1 MKENTERY
9 LSMPAVRWFVG
20 AGILGFILCLFATDG
35 TDRTLGWIV
44 VPQACAVLA
53 VWPHLHRNLHYTVSP
68 VALIVLSAPLY
79 AAGIKLGGMGSGE
92 TAMTLVLMCMLFLYV
107 SFLFRLEEV
116 RGIQSGAW
124 YIPLSTLLVA
134 GPVVVYYIL
143 AEFLRRPLPWIMG
156 ISPVAALSGGMHLR
170 TGCVAWAVVLVVTAV
185 AGLLAVRLK
194 EE

>member
-9 LSMPAVRWFVG
+9 LSMPAVLWFVG

-35 TDRTLGWIV
+35 TDRVLGWIV
-44 VPQACAVLA
+44 VPQACAVLV
-53 VWPHLHRNLHYTVSP
+53 VWPHLHRNLHYTMSP

-79 AAGIKLGGMGSGE
+79 AAGIKLGGTGSGE
-92 TAMTLVLMCMLFLYV
+92 AAMALVLMCILFLYV

-116 RGIQSGAW
+116 RGIQPGAW

-134 GPVVVYYIL
+134 GPVLVYYIL

-156 ISPVAALSGGMHLR
+156 ISPVAALSGGTQLR
-170 TGCVAWAVVLVVTAV
+170 TGCVAWAVVLAMTAG
-185 AGLLAVRLK
+185 AGLLKMRGNK
-194 EE
+194 